1 MEKLKKSGYIL
12 LVLGIILWA
21 AAAIGIMVWGYHMI
35 SVMAQAKSSASSS
48 SSGSPAETM
57 VVSFIGAMA
66 GAVLFA
72 VTILIAICFVILIVI
87 RSISLGTLKNSKK
100 DKNIRGWGIANIILG
115 NIPAG
120 IILICLSKKM
130 RESA

>member
-1 MEKLKKSGYIL
+1 
-12 LVLGIILWA
+12 
-21 AAAIGIMVWGYHMI
+21 
-35 SVMAQAKSSASSS
+35 
-48 SSGSPAETM
+48 M
-57 VVSFIGAMA
+57 VVGFIGAMA

-87 RSISLGTLKNSKK
+87 QSISLGILKNSKK
-100 DKNIRGWGIANIILG
+100 DKNIRGWGIANIILE

>member
-57 VVSFIGAMA
+57 VVGFIGAMA
-66 GAVLFA
+66 GP
-72 VTILIAICFVILIVI
+72 
-87 RSISLGTLKNSKK
+87 RSL
-100 DKNIRGWGIANIILG
+100 
-115 NIPAG
+115 P
-120 IILICLSKKM
+120 
-130 RESA
+130 

>member
-1 MEKLKKSGYIL
+1 
-12 LVLGIILWA
+12 
-21 AAAIGIMVWGYHMI
+21 
-35 SVMAQAKSSASSS
+35 MAV
-48 SSGSPAETM
+48 GFTE
-57 VVSFIGAMA
+57 AMA

-72 VTILIAICFVILIVI
+72 VTILIAICCIIPIVI
-87 RSISLGTLKNSKK
+87 QSISLGVLKNSKK

-130 RESA
+130 REAV